1 MAAAVCVVLAV
12 ACSKSQPHATPS
24 QSSPAADPLAAAI
37 AEVMNSYTT
46 TANVRAVIVDVN
58 GRPRFERYYS
68 SSAAESRSS
77 YSVTKSVTS
86 TLVGIAI
93 SEGRLRLDERLAQM
107 LPRYA
112 AEMTPSVARVTLRQL
127 LTHTAGFT
135 DTSNLA
141 EDEFVTSPD
150 WVRFILKHQDHAP
163 GARWQY
169 SDYGAHLLSPIL
181 VQATGKSVLAYARAK
196 LFDPLGIVTRPGS
209 EPLFDEAHRPEYQRA
224 GFAWP
229 VDPQGFHTTAFFL
242 KLRPRDMATFG
253 QLFLQ
258 DGQWNGRQVIPTA
271 WVHQATTAQAGKAF
285 PDLGASAPGSAW
297 NPTNYGYFWWVE
309 PAAGVTAYYALGFG
323 GQLVEV
329 VPDLHLVIVVSS
341 NADDVHGAAVEAD
354 ELQHLVDAIVPII
367 KTHPTR

>member
-1 MAAAVCVVLAV
+1 
-12 ACSKSQPHATPS
+12 
-24 QSSPAADPLAAAI
+24 
-37 AEVMNSYTT
+37 MNSYTT
-46 TANVRAVIVDVN
+46 TTNVRAIIVDVN

-93 SEGRLRLDERLAQM
+93 SEGRLRLDERLSQM

-135 DTSNLA
+135 DTFNLTG
-141 EDEFVTSPD
+141 DELVTSPD
-150 WVRFILKHQDHAP
+150 WVRFILKHQDRAP
-163 GARWQY
+163 GSDWQY

-196 LFDPLGIVTRPGS
+196 LFDPLGVVTRPGS
-209 EPLFDEAHRPEYQRA
+209 EPPFDEAHRPEYQRA

-229 VDPQGFHTTAFFL
+229 VDPQGFHTTAFFI

-258 DGQWNGRQVIPTA
+258 EGQWNGRQVVPAA
-271 WVHQATTAQAGKAF
+271 WVRQATTAQAGKAF
-285 PDLGASAPGSAW
+285 PDFAGGAAGPGSAW

-309 PAAGVTAYYALGFG
+309 PAAGGTAYYALGFG

-341 NADDVHGAAVEAD
+341 NADDVHGAAVGAD